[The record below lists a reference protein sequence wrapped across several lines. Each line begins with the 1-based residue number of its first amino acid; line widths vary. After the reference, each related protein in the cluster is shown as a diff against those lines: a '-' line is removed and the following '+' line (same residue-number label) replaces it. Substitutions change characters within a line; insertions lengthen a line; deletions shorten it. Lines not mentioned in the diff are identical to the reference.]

1 MRIPP
6 RKFRFP
12 FARSLTLSF
21 IFSFPSLSFQPFFA
35 RIASTLSSSL
45 PALSAFELS
54 GVHWVFRPNTGS
66 ASAASSGKE
75 WVSPPVTPRP
85 ADAEVLDVQD
95 WDFGFNEAFME
106 WAY

>member
-1 MRIPP
+1 M
-6 RKFRFP
+6 
-12 FARSLTLSF
+12 LS
-21 IFSFPSLSFQPFFA
+21 SLSQPFFA
-35 RIASTLSSSL
+35 RIATTLSTSL

-75 WVSPPVTPRP
+75 WVSPPVTPRV
-85 ADAEVLDVQD
+85 AEVDVEPLEQD
-95 WDFGFNEAFME
+95 LEFDEAFQE